1 MVPGWVSSR
10 VMQRSS
16 LRLRCPL
23 SALSYFSPRRG
34 LLRSLF
40 AAAILILASTVS
52 VSAQLVSDRHW
63 VVFRQSHGLGSDD
76 VSSILVQDNAIWFG
90 TANGVSRYDGR
101 WQSYTAANAAEGKGV
116 EPVDLGRITAL
127 KASEIG
133 DTLWAAGANGML
145 SRFDGGQWTAIQS
158 IGSTVNALDQVGGT
172 LWIATDRGLLVL
184 HDSAVEA
191 IPQLGAVAVHALAS
205 LDGVIWAATDHG
217 LWRLTLA
224 TSTVEPLEIFDENG
238 KELQGPFTEVAV
250 ESPHRLWIGTP
261 DKIFEYAPDS
271 GRAKGYQPFS
281 VTVGHPQITSIVAKS
296 GHSVWAASENGG
308 AVEFE
313 LAGEE
318 ITGARNWGSSAG
330 GGLSTNNVHDV
341 AIDNNG
347 SIWFATSVGAFRY
360 QPWAWNAVDDR
371 YDFLPV
377 YDLLVDSGGDLW
389 IATAGEGVQRRGRDV
404 SQPVGYLPD
413 ESGLP
418 GETVFDLDQGPSG
431 QIWAGTN
438 RGAAYFDHGH
448 WQRDKALLS
457 LADTPVRSVAVDEL
471 GAWLGTSNGLAR
483 YTYVDDEL
491 HWESLTA
498 ESAINAIEYDSIE
511 RLWVAGADASL
522 WLRTPDGKWRDMAA
536 VQRDIPFS
544 APVTAFDHLS
554 DPPGAV
560 LAAFRGYGIYRSD
573 GLAWQGVESARR
585 TTGERIFTL
594 MTDGDDGSIWVGS
607 ETGLSRID
615 SLGRATYDTA
625 DGIQA
630 GSVRAIVPDQ
640 EGGYWFGGERGL
652 AYYVPEKSTPWIQL
666 EGIAGGKAD
675 QGDSDWQVYVD
686 QPITLQFAYG
696 DLQNNQDKI
705 AIFVRSIMGSEV
717 SPWSQ
722 ASDGEAQFLLAQPG
736 QYTFE
741 FMARDQ
747 AFNYSE
753 RASVD
758 MSAIPVPAMISMPF
772 LGSVEVKIF
781 QLLVLF
787 GSLAIFG
794 FGYVS
799 FEIIQHRR
807 RIIDAVERGYN
818 PYISGEPVRRVDM
831 FFGRHDLLR
840 RIVSTLHNNS
850 IMIHGERRIGKT
862 TLLYQL
868 ANALQQVEDEEF
880 WFVSVYIDLEGTTE
894 DEFFHLLMD
903 EIVHTVR
910 ELGSLT
916 PEQASV
922 LDRLLNFDIAEN
934 QYTDR
939 EFNRDLR
946 QIIHILE
953 AYGAVHHSE
962 CQVRLILLM
971 DEMDTLSRFNHLIQ
985 QQLRRIF
992 MRDFAATL
1000 GAVVAGIEIS
1010 KEWERV
1016 ESPWFNLF
1024 NEIAMLPFTRDEAIQ
1039 LLTEPVRGYYMFEP
1053 DALEFIVEHSDGR
1066 PYRLQQYALEAVNQ
1080 MLYQKRRLI
1089 TLADVLAAH
1098 ELIQMSGQ
1106 PFAGSRGEST
1116 AHDGQIVPQAP
1127 VGAT

>member
-1 MVPGWVSSR
+1 
-10 VMQRSS
+10 MQRTS
-16 LRLRCPL
+16 LHLRCPL
-23 SALSYFSPRRG
+23 SALLYPSPRRG

-40 AAAILILASTVS
+40 VAAFLILASTVS
-52 VSAQLVSDRHW
+52 VSAQLISDRHW

-76 VSSILVQDNAIWFG
+76 VSSILVKENAIWFG
-90 TANGVSRYDGR
+90 TSNGISRYDGR
-101 WQSYTAANAAEGKGV
+101 WQTYATASAAGGIDA
-116 EPVDLGRITAL
+116 EPVSLGRITAL
-127 KASEIG
+127 ISSEEG
-133 DTLWAAGANGML
+133 DAIWAAGANGML
-145 SRFDGGQWTAIQS
+145 SRFEDGQWTTVQG
-158 IGSTVNALDQVGGT
+158 IGSTVNALEQLDGA
-172 LWIATDRGLLVL
+172 LWVATDRGLLVL
-184 HDSAVEA
+184 HDTAVEA
-191 IPQLGAVAVHALAS
+191 VPELGTVTVHSLAS
-205 LDGVIWAATDHG
+205 FEGVIWAATEHG
-217 LWRLTLA
+217 LWRLVPA
-224 TSTVEPLEIFDENG
+224 TSSVEPVNIYDETG
-238 KELQGPFTEVAV
+238 EKLQGPFTEVSV

-261 DKIFEYAPDS
+261 DKVYEFAPDTE
-271 GRAKGYQPFS
+271 RAKGYQPFL
-281 VTVGHPQITSIVAKS
+281 VTAGHPQITSIVAKS
-296 GHSVWAASENGG
+296 GYAVWAASENGG
-308 AVEFE
+308 AVEFG
-313 LAGEE
+313 LAGDE

-330 GGLSTNNVHDV
+330 GGLSTNNIRDV

-347 SIWFATSVGAFRY
+347 SVWFATSVGAYRY
-360 QPWAWNAVDDR
+360 QPWAWNVVDER

-377 YDLLVDSGGDLW
+377 YDLLVDTGGDLW
-389 IATAGEGVQRRGRDV
+389 IATAGEGVQRRGRAV

-418 GETVFDLDQGPSG
+418 GEIVYDLEMGPSG

-438 RGAAYFDHGH
+438 QGAAYFDRGH
-448 WQRDKALLS
+448 WQRDEALLS
-457 LADTPVRSVAVDEL
+457 LAGTPVRSVAADEL
-471 GAWLGTSNGLAR
+471 GAWLGTSDGLAR
-483 YTYVDDEL
+483 YDYADEKL

-498 ESAINAIEYDSIE
+498 ESAINVIEYDSID
-511 RLWVAGADASL
+511 RLWVASADASL
-522 WLRTPDGKWRDMAA
+522 WLRMPDGKWRDMAA

-544 APVTAFDHLS
+544 APVTAFEHLS

-573 GLAWQGVESARR
+573 GLTWAGVESARR
-585 TTGERIFTL
+585 TIAERIFSL
-594 MTDGDDGSIWVGS
+594 VTDEADGSIWVGS

-615 SLGRATYDTA
+615 GLGRATYDTA
-625 DGIQA
+625 DGIQT

-640 EGGYWFGGERGL
+640 EGGFWFGGERGL
-652 AYYVPEKSTPWIQL
+652 AYYLPESSTPWIRL
-666 EGIAGGKAD
+666 ESVAGGKSD
-675 QGDSDWQVYVD
+675 QRGSGWQVYVD
-686 QPITLQFAYG
+686 QPVSLQFAYG

-705 AIFVRSIMGSEV
+705 AIFVRSIMNGEA

-722 ASDGEAQFLLAQPG
+722 ASDGEAQFMLDQPG

-753 RASVD
+753 VVSAEI
-758 MSAIPVPAMISMPF
+758 SAIPVPAMISMPF
-772 LGSVEVKIF
+772 LGAVEVRIF

-787 GSLAIFG
+787 GSLAVFG

-840 RIVSTLHNNS
+840 RIISTLHNNS

-894 DEFFHLLMD
+894 VEFFHLLMD
-903 EIVHTVR
+903 EIAHAVRDLESLSPAHT
-910 ELGSLT
+910 
-916 PEQASV
+916 SV
-922 LDRLLNFDIAEN
+922 LDGLLNLEIAET

-946 QIIHILE
+946 QIVHILE
-953 AYGAVHHSE
+953 AYGAVHHPG

-1024 NEIAMLPFTRDEAIQ
+1024 NEIAMMPFTRDEAIQ

-1080 MLYQKRRLI
+1080 MLHQKRRLI

-1098 ELIQMSGQ
+1098 ELIQVSGQ
-1106 PFAGSRGEST
+1106 PFAGLWGDNSAR
-1116 AHDGQIVPQAP
+1116 DGQVAPQAP
-1127 VGAT
+1127 VGAA

>member
-1 MVPGWVSSR
+1 M
-10 VMQRSS
+10 
-16 LRLRCPL
+16 
-23 SALSYFSPRRG
+23 
-34 LLRSLF
+34 LRSLLV
-40 AAAILILASTVS
+40 AAILLLASTVPIY
-52 VSAQLVSDRHW
+52 AQLISDRHW

-76 VSSILVQDNAIWFG
+76 VSSILVKENVIWFG
-90 TANGVSRYDGR
+90 TANGISRYDGR
-101 WQSYTAANAAEGKGV
+101 WQTYTAASAAEGNA
-116 EPVDLGRITAL
+116 EPVNLGRITAL
-127 KASEIG
+127 ISSEADDSI
-133 DTLWAAGANGML
+133 WAAGANGML
-145 SRFDGGQWTAIQS
+145 SRFEDGEWITVQS
-158 IGSTVNALDQVGGT
+158 IGTAVNALRQVGGM
-172 LWIATDRGLLVL
+172 LWVATNRGLLVL
-184 HDSAVEA
+184 HDQAVEA
-191 IPQLGAVAVHALAS
+191 VPELGAVAVHSLAS

-217 LWRLTLA
+217 LWRLTPA
-224 TSTVEPLEIFDENG
+224 ASTVELLEIFDETG
-238 KELQGPFTEVAV
+238 DKLQGPFTEVSV
-250 ESPHRLWIGTP
+250 ESQRRLWIGTP
-261 DKIFEYAPDS
+261 DKVYEFSPDTA
-271 GRAKGYQPFS
+271 RAQGYQPFS
-281 VTVGHPQITSIVAKS
+281 VTAGHPQITSIVAKS

-308 AVEFE
+308 AVEFG
-313 LAGEE
+313 LAGDE
-318 ITGARNWGSSAG
+318 ITGATNWGSSAG
-330 GGLSTNNVHDV
+330 GGLSTNNIRDV
-341 AIDNNG
+341 EIDNNG
-347 SIWFATSVGAFRY
+347 SVWFATSVGAFRY
-360 QPWAWNAVDDR
+360 QPWAWNVVDER

-377 YDLLVDSGGDLW
+377 YDLLVDTGGDLW
-389 IATAGEGVQRRGRDV
+389 IATAGEGVQRRGRSV

-418 GETVFDLDQGPSG
+418 GETVYDLEMGPSG

-438 RGAAYFDHGH
+438 QGAAYFDRGH

-457 LADTPVRSVAVDEL
+457 LTGTPVRSVAADEL
-471 GAWLGTSNGLAR
+471 GAWLGTSGGLAR
-483 YTYVDDEL
+483 YTFGAEEL

-498 ESAINAIEYDSIE
+498 ESAINAIEYDSID
-511 RLWVAGADASL
+511 RLWVASADASL
-522 WLRTPDGKWRDMAA
+522 WLRMPDGKWRDMAA
-536 VQRDIPFS
+536 VQRDIPFG
-544 APVTAFDHLS
+544 APVTAFEHLS
-554 DPPGAV
+554 DPPGTV
-560 LAAFRGYGIYRSD
+560 LAAFRGYGVYSSD

-594 MTDGDDGSIWVGS
+594 APDEADGSVWIGS

-615 SLGRATYDTA
+615 GLGRATYDTA

-630 GSVRAIVPDQ
+630 GSVRAIAPDQ
-640 EGGYWFGGERGL
+640 EGGFWFGGERGL
-652 AYYVPEKSTPWIQL
+652 AYHVPEHSTPWIQL
-666 EGIAGGKAD
+666 ESIVGGQSD
-675 QGDSDWQVYVD
+675 QKGSDWQVYVD
-686 QPITLQFAYG
+686 QPLTLQFVYG
-696 DLQNNQDKI
+696 DLQNSQDKI
-705 AIFVRSIMGSEV
+705 AIFVRSIMAGEA

-722 ASDGEAQFLLAQPG
+722 ASDGEAQFMLSQPG

-753 RASVD
+753 PATAEI
-758 MSAIPVPAMISMPF
+758 SAIPVPAMISMPF
-772 LGSVEVKIF
+772 LGSVEVRIF

-868 ANALQQVEDEEF
+868 ANALQQMEDEEF

-894 DEFFHLLMD
+894 GEFFHLLMD
-903 EIVHTVR
+903 EITHTVR
-910 ELGSLT
+910 ELESLT
-916 PEQASV
+916 PGQTAV
-922 LDRLLNFDIAEN
+922 LDGLLNLETAEN

-946 QIIHILE
+946 QIFHLLE
-953 AYGAVHHSE
+953 AYGAVHHPG

-1024 NEIAMLPFTRDEAIQ
+1024 NEIAMMPFTREEAIQ

-1080 MLYQKRRLI
+1080 MLHRKRRLI

-1098 ELIQMSGQ
+1098 ELIQESGQ
-1106 PFAGSRGEST
+1106 PFAGSWRENS
-1116 AHDGQIVPQAP
+1116 ARDDQVAPQAP
-1127 VGAT
+1127 VGAI